1 MYLANNGN
9 LLVTGSVTPNS
20 DDRVKTNETYIT
32 NATETLLKL
41 KPQKYRK
48 HNFEFVEVSNELYEN
63 AEDSN
68 IFVQGAVSN
77 TWVNKDDLLF
87 DSTSNMWYE
96 RSLSNTYIEEA
107 GLIAQDIWYDAP
119 ELRYI
124 VTPSKDASVNDS
136 RGEVSNDPQI
146 DPDYSDWG
154 KESAAVNY
162 TALIP
167 YLIKSNQ
174 ELHAQLTSVLARLDA
189 LENAANE

>member
-1 MYLANNGN
+1 MYLSNNGN
-9 LLVTGSVTPNS
+9 LTIAGTYSPAS

-189 LENAANE
+189 LENANG